1 MEFVFGTL
9 SDGREVKAYTLIDG
23 EENAVVLDYGCALQ
37 SLSVLNAEGRLTDVV
52 LGYDTVQDYETKSGR
67 FGAVMGRCVNRIAG
81 ATITIDDKDY
91 ALTVNK
97 GDFHAHG
104 GKSGFDKKLWKAIQT
119 APNAVRLTYR
129 SADGEEGY
137 PGNLDVTVTYT
148 LQGGALTVE
157 YQAVCDKDTVVN
169 LTNHSYF
176 NLDGGG
182 SVLSHT
188 LQADCDRYIPTDA
201 KSIPYGYFESV
212 EGTPLDFRAPKQ
224 LADGVDSDWVQI
236 QQVDGYDI
244 HLQFAKPS
252 FAFEKVCTLTGAES
266 GIAMSVYTDRP
277 GMQLFSA
284 NSVNQCGKGGVEYA
298 PRCGICFETQLPPD
312 ATHHPAFESAV
323 LRAGETFTAKT
334 QFAFQVKK

>member
-1 MEFVFGTL
+1 MEFIFGTL

-37 SLSVLNAEGRLTDVV
+37 SLSVLNADGRLTDVV
-52 LGYDTVQDYETKSGR
+52 LGYDTVEDYEAKSGR

-81 ATITIDDKDY
+81 ATITIDGKDY

-104 GKSGFDKKLWKAIQT
+104 GKSGFDKKIWNAVQT
-119 APNAVRLTYR
+119 APNCVRLTYR
-129 SADGEEGY
+129 SVDGEEGY
-137 PGNLDVTVTYT
+137 PANLDVAVTYT
-148 LQGGALTVE
+148 LANHVLTVE
-157 YQAVCDKDTVVN
+157 YEAVCDGDTVVN

-188 LQADCDRYIPTDA
+188 LQIDSDRYIPTDA

-212 EGTPLDFRAPKQ
+212 EGTPLDFRKAKP

-236 QQVDGYDI
+236 QQVGGYDI
-244 HLQFAKPS
+244 HVQFAKPS
-252 FAFEKVCTLTGAES
+252 FAFEKVCVLSGAES
-266 GIAMSVYTDRP
+266 GITMTVSTDRP

-284 NSVNQCGKGGVEYA
+284 NSVNQTGKGGVTYA

-312 ATHHPAFESAV
+312 ATHHPAFESAI
-323 LRAGETFTAKT
+323 LRAGEKFTAKT
-334 QFAFQVKK
+334 AFAFSVKR